1 MTADHAVTTRRR
13 AATRA
18 RLLNAAREVIAERGA
33 GGATVEGIAERAGFT
48 RGAFYSNYSDL
59 DELIVDLI
67 RDVGEV
73 RLRDVREA
81 AAQFAVNRTP
91 GLTIGDALS
100 GGVREFVHL
109 LQPSMQEVLLQAELR
124 LYALRHDGAREG
136 YVTAV
141 RETMTGVY
149 EIVASLWRGCTGA
162 KVAHCIVRLHSGQ
175 LGLIAKTKG
184 RWSWHQGERDDVLAT
199 VPDALMEGAVAAI
212 VGNEISKCVA
222 ALGLFF

>member
-1 MTADHAVTTRRR
+1 MTTDQAVTTRRR
-13 AATRA
+13 VTRA
-18 RLLNAAREVIAERGA
+18 RLLSAAREVIAERGA

-81 AAQFAVNRTP
+81 ASQFALNRTP
-91 GLTIGDALS
+91 GLTIEGALA

-109 LQPSMQEVLLQAELR
+109 LQPPMQDVLLQAELR

-141 RETMTGVY
+141 RETMSGVY
-149 EIVASLWRGCTGA
+149 EILESLCSSVNARIRTSPEITMEILLGFFDQGSA
-162 KVAHCIVRLHSGQ
+162 MSYLDLGRIDADAQIERLSE
-175 LGLIAKTKG
+175 LV
-184 RWSWHQGERDDVLAT
+184 DVIIET
-199 VPDALMEGAVAAI
+199 DGT
-212 VGNEISKCVA
+212 C
-222 ALGLFF
+222 

>member
-1 MTADHAVTTRRR
+1 MTTDHAVTTRR

-18 RLLNAAREVIAERGA
+18 RLLLAAREVIAEKGA

-48 RGAFYSNYSDL
+48 RGAFYSNYSSL

-81 AAQFAVNRTP
+81 AAQFAFNRTP

-109 LQPSMQEVLLQAELR
+109 LQPPMQDVLLQAELR
-124 LYALRHDGAREG
+124 LYALRHDGARQG
-136 YVTAV
+136 YVAVV

-149 EIVASLWRGCTGA
+149 EIVESLCTSIHA
-162 KVAHCIVRLHSGQ
+162 RMRTSPEITMEIL
-175 LGLIAKTKG
+175 LGFFDQGSAMSYLDLG
-184 RWSWHQGERDDVLAT
+184 RID
-199 VPDALMEGAVAAI
+199 PDAQIARLSQLVDVIIETDQP
-212 VGNEISKCVA
+212 C
-222 ALGLFF
+222 

>member
-1 MTADHAVTTRRR
+1 MTTDQAVTTRRR

-18 RLLNAAREVIAERGA
+18 RLLGAAREVIAEKGA

-81 AAQFAVNRTP
+81 ASQFALNQTP
-91 GLTIGDALS
+91 GLTIDSALA

-109 LQPSMQEVLLQAELR
+109 LQPPMQDVLLQAELR
-124 LYALRHDGAREG
+124 LYALRHDGARGE
-136 YVTAV
+136 YVAV
-141 RETMTGVY
+141 VRQTMTGVY
-149 EIVASLWRGCTGA
+149 EILESLCSSVNARIRTTPGITMEILLGFFDQGSA
-162 KVAHCIVRLHSGQ
+162 MSYLDLGRIDADAQVERLSQ
-175 LGLIAKTKG
+175 LV
-184 RWSWHQGERDDVLAT
+184 DVIIET
-199 VPDALMEGAVAAI
+199 DGT
-212 VGNEISKCVA
+212 C
-222 ALGLFF
+222 